1 MSEIRKIISEFKKNS
16 IFLPI
21 ADYVEAREN
30 GNGPHVMLKCS
41 GPWNNVPERADAC
54 PIITERDF
62 ARLGLF
68 FVALAKH
75 NGVLGDVELSLKEVL
90 MNQMSPA
97 DSMRKIT
104 GEVLDV
110 MSAALEP
117 KTPKP
122 SSSKSDSSTK
132 SSTTPEELDV

>member
-21 ADYVEAREN
+21 ADYIEAREN

-41 GPWNNVPERADAC
+41 GPWNNVPERAEAC

-62 ARLGLF
+62 GRLGLF

-90 MNQMSPA
+90 LNHISPA
-97 DSMRKIT
+97 DSMRKVT

-117 KTPKP
+117 KTAKP
-122 SSSKSDSSTK
+122 KSDSSTK